1 MTGKRHRIAHIM
13 PWEGVG
19 GTEQAALRIAHAVKD
34 AGFDSTFFYVRA
46 APLVRDF
53 FASSGYDTVTW
64 RDAYPVFNGYRY
76 FLHES
81 LQLAREFRRRSITVV
96 HCADVPAGAF
106 AALAGRLALLP
117 VICHVRNRHTDIAQ
131 TSRRFLRAVSRFA
144 FVSQGAW
151 RAFAHRVPESRGV
164 VVYDGVE
171 VPPRDS
177 DCDHEANQRDVRNEF
192 NIPATATIVG
202 MIARVD
208 RQKDYETLA
217 KAAARIVSVNQNLR
231 FLIVGGHSAEEIQ
244 RRHFPQVKQWLA
256 ANGVTQ
262 YFIFTDHRSDVPR
275 LLRAMDIVVLS
286 THYEG
291 LPLVL
296 LEAMAFGKPVV
307 ATDVDGVPE
316 LVMNDQTGLLFAHQ
330 DEAGLASHILSLIG
344 DPARAARLG
353 LGARSFV
360 QLNFDDEQFKRGI
373 LGLYHSVLGG
383 NSLSAAM
390 RRNLVP
396 LADLGLRVGYA
407 AVDASV
413 RSDVVSRSNRE

>member
-1 MTGKRHRIAHIM
+1 MARQRHRIAHIM

-53 FASSGYDTVTW
+53 FSSAGYDTATW

-81 LQLAREFRRRSITVV
+81 LQLAREFRRRAITVV

-117 VICHVRNRHTDIAQ
+117 VICHVRNRHTDIAEPN
-131 TSRRFLRAVSRFA
+131 RRLLRAVSRFA
-144 FVSQGAW
+144 FVSHGAW
-151 RAFAHRVPESRGV
+151 RAFAHRVPENRGV
-164 VVYDGVE
+164 VVYDGVD

-177 DCDHEANQRDVRNEF
+177 DHDREANRCDVRNEF
-192 NIPATATIVG
+192 SIPADATIIG

-217 KAAARIVSVNQNLR
+217 KAAARIVSVNPNVR

-244 RRHFPQVKQWLA
+244 RLHFPYVKEWLA
-256 ANGVTQ
+256 ANGVSE
-262 YFIFTDHRSDVPR
+262 YFIFTDYRSDVPR

-296 LEAMAFGKPVV
+296 LEAMACGKPVV
-307 ATDVDGVPE
+307 ATEVDGVPE
-316 LVMNDQTGLLFAHQ
+316 LVTNDQTGLLFAHQ
-330 DEAGLASHILSLIG
+330 DDAGLAAHILSLIG

-353 LGARSFV
+353 LDGRSFV
-360 QLNFDDEQFKRGI
+360 QSNFGDEQFKRGI
-373 LGLYHSVLGG
+373 LGLYDSVLGS
-383 NSLSAAM
+383 NPLSAAI

-396 LADLGLRVGYA
+396 LADLGLRAGYA
-407 AVDASV
+407 AVNASV
-413 RSDVVSRSNRE
+413 RSDAVSRSNRA

>member
-19 GTEQAALRIAHAVKD
+19 GTEQAALRIAHAVKN

-46 APLVRDF
+46 APLVGDF
-53 FASSGYDTVTW
+53 FSSAGYDTVAW
-64 RDAYPVFNGYRY
+64 RDVYPMFNGYRY

-81 LQLAREFRRRSITVV
+81 LQLAREFRRRAITVV

-117 VICHVRNRHTDIAQ
+117 VICHVRNRHTDIAEPNRQ
-131 TSRRFLRAVSRFA
+131 FLRAVSRFV
-144 FVSQGAW
+144 FVSRGAW
-151 RAFAHRVPESRGV
+151 RAFAHRVPDNRGV

-171 VPPRDS
+171 VPPPES
-177 DCDHEANQRDVRNEF
+177 DGAREANGRDVRNEF
-192 NIPATATIVG
+192 NIAADATIVG

-217 KAAARIVSVNQNLR
+217 KAAARIVSVNRNVR
-231 FLIVGGHSAEEIQ
+231 FLIVGGHSAEESQ
-244 RRHFPQVKQWLA
+244 RRHFPQVKEWLA
-256 ANGVTQ
+256 AHGVSE
-262 YFIFTDHRSDVPR
+262 YFIFTDYRSDVPR

-296 LEAMAFGKPVV
+296 LEAMACGKPVV
-307 ATDVDGVPE
+307 ATEVDGVPE
-316 LVMNDQTGLLFAHQ
+316 LVMNDHTGLLFAHQ
-330 DEAGLASHILSLIG
+330 NEAGLAAHILSLIS

-353 LGARSFV
+353 LTGRSFV
-360 QLNFDDEQFKRGI
+360 QSNFDDEQFKRGI
-373 LGLYHSVLGG
+373 LGLYDTVLGG
-383 NSLSAAM
+383 NRLSAAI

-396 LADLGLRVGYA
+396 LADLGLRASYA

-413 RSDVVSRSNRE
+413 RSNAASRSNRA